1 VTYALDKLDRRI
13 VEMLQRDGR
22 LPANAIARELG
33 VSERTVRFR
42 IERMVASGLIGIAAW
57 LDMPKFGLP
66 LTATVT
72 VSAQPHRARALAEH
86 FVAQREI
93 TYVSLSEPPGGIVL
107 SVVGESGPAIHRYVD
122 AAVRTQSGVLET
134 HTYVEASILKDLA
147 SWYPPLDPEDDAQG
161 GPPA

>member
-13 VEMLQRDGR
+13 VEFLQRDGR
-22 LPANAIARELG
+22 LPATAIARELG

-57 LDMPKFGLP
+57 IDMPKFGLP

-93 TYVSLSEPPGGIVL
+93 TYVALSEPLGGIVL
-107 SVVGESGPAIHRYVD
+107 SVVGESGPALHHYVD
-122 AAVRTQSGVLET
+122 AAIRAQRGVVEA
-134 HTYVEASILKDLA
+134 HTYVETTLLKDLA
-147 SWYPPLDPEDDAQG
+147 SWYPPLDPVEDPG
-161 GPPA
+161 S